1 MSRKK
6 KIIAVIALCVLTFAL
21 DIVLTVYGPWRSY
34 PTLQEAVEAD
44 GLFKDYPEMLAR
56 SDTEN
61 YTLVAAGSDGSKSE
75 RSMNFSVFRKTD
87 KGWRAPSQAIYPH
100 FFGPDHRRGGRH
112 LLCQCIQ
119 GGRLRL
125 LLHQSPYERVGYRPD
140 LCRFSRLRL
149 WYLQQSGPSAGVCRV
164 GDALVVPE
172 GLHRVHQPGACCA
185 ELTGAYGPPEGK
197 YPR

>member
-21 DIVLTVYGPWRSY
+21 DIVLTVYGPRRSY

-87 KGWRAPSQAIYPH
+87 KGWRAPSQAIYPISSGRIVDVGGDICFVNVFRVAGSDCYCISLH
-100 FFGPDHRRGGRH
+100 MNASGTAPTFADSLGSDFGTYSNQP
-112 LLCQCIQ
+112 LPQKYAAWAML
-119 GGRLRL
+119 
-125 LLHQSPYERVGYRPD
+125 SSYPKGYTVYINQEP
-140 LCRFSRLRL
+140 
-149 WYLQQSGPSAGVCRV
+149 
-164 GDALVVPE
+164 VV
-172 GLHRVHQPGACCA
+172 LN
-185 ELTGAYGPPEGK
+185 
-197 YPR
+197 